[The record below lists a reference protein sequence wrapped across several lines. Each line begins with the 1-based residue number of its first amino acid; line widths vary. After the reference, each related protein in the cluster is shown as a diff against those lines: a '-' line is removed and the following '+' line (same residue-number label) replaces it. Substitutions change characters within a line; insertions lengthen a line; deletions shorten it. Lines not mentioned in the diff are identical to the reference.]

1 MLTDPIV
8 LAGSACAV
16 AGAAL
21 LVAGLRGRRVEGV
34 RECARCGQATD
45 PAAETAAAAT
55 CPECG
60 LDLTRRSAVR
70 QRRARSRATAWAGGL
85 VLAAGLAV
93 GGTGVWANS
102 ANFDPWPH
110 CPEPVLALVFEHG
123 TAGLAAKATAEYRA
137 RLDANALSAQA
148 ETRLAAILSA
158 SIGAA
163 SSDPLAWDPAWD
175 ALLETLRAKGR
186 IADAAWGA
194 FVSQAIDLRLLL
206 PAKVRVG
213 SQVAYGLGHTERAIQ
228 FRPFGNTSAS
238 ATWNVLSL
246 EIADVLIGE
255 DRRSGLV
262 MRTAFGS
269 ALGGGSGSQQASAL
283 LPTLPLGKTKARA
296 RVAVEIF
303 DGPIGSTALL
313 LSKTVELVGE
323 VEVVAA
329 DAPILEVV
337 RDEAIGKE
345 LRDAISIER
354 ATTRPAQGG
363 RTLVELAFAY
373 DAVPTDAAFEVI
385 VRRRDGASG
394 AEEIRFSTLTVRA
407 RNQPGLSA
415 SGSNVHDLAPGRYD
429 VILRPSVKLAEESVG
444 FTSAWDGPDIVF
456 EGVEFA
462 APGLSVPAAPPSTLP

>member
-1 MLTDPIV
+1 MLANPLV
-8 LAGSACAV
+8 LAGAASV
-16 AGAAL
+16 LAGGAL
-21 LVAGLRGRRVEGV
+21 LFVGLRGRRVDGV
-34 RECARCGQATD
+34 RECARCRHATD
-45 PAAETAAAAT
+45 PSAAAAT

-70 QRRARSRATAWAGGL
+70 LRRARARAKAWAGGL

-93 GGTGVWANS
+93 GGTGVWASS
-102 ANFDPWPH
+102 ARLDPWPR

-123 TAGLAAKATAEYRA
+123 AAGLAAKAAAEYRA

-158 SIGAA
+158 SIEAA

-175 ALLETLRAKGR
+175 PLLETLRARGR
-186 IADAAWGA
+186 VADAAWGA
-194 FVSQAIDLRLLL
+194 FVSQAIDLQLLL

-238 ATWNVLSL
+238 ASWAVLSL
-246 EIADVLIGE
+246 EIADVPIGE
-255 DRRSGLV
+255 DRRSGLL

-269 ALGGGSGSQQASAL
+269 ALSGGSGSQQASAL
-283 LPTLPLGKTKARA
+283 LPTLPLGKTTARA
-296 RVAVEIF
+296 KVAVEIF

-313 LSKTVELVGE
+313 FARTVELARE

-329 DAPILEVV
+329 DAAILGVV
-337 RDEAIGKE
+337 RDEALAKE
-345 LRDAISIER
+345 LRDAISFER
-354 ATTRPAQGG
+354 ATMRPTQGG

-373 DAVPTDAAFEVI
+373 NAVPTDAAFEVF
-385 VRRRDGASG
+385 VRRRGGAVG

-407 RNQPGLSA
+407 HRQPVVSA
-415 SGSNVHDLAPGRYD
+415 TSSSTHDLASGRYD

-456 EGVEFA
+456 EGVEFSA
-462 APGLSVPAAPPSTLP
+462 GEAPAPTLP